1 MVAGLSWFGRAGAA
15 QAADLALSE
24 AAGRE
29 ASARAEADAL
39 RIRLDKLEAQVALTE
54 RYFTEAFWGALDT
67 AYESIL
73 AQRPL
78 TCIVCGHT
86 AGRDGFEIR
95 EDRCYFGGGRLERY
109 VCPGCDCV
117 FGPQKYLD
125 LDEAFVG
132 KDYQVLYS
140 RYAEG
145 DSTENELRAFSSLRA
160 EPDGRYLDWGAGGGW
175 NRTLETLTAG
185 GWNIVAHEPNAGAA
199 ITASG
204 AQVWDGV
211 SGGFD
216 GIFSNNVIEHFR
228 DPVAQFHA
236 FHALLKP
243 GAKMA
248 HASPCYDY
256 CFAFTRFHS
265 VFLLG
270 RSPHVLAERSGFT
283 VVDSERDGEYI
294 NYVFQRV

>member
-1 MVAGLSWFGRAGAA
+1 MGVA
-15 QAADLALSE
+15 QATDLALSE
-24 AAGRE
+24 AAARE

-39 RIRLDKLEAQVALTE
+39 RTRLDKLEAQVALTE
-54 RYFTEAFWGALDT
+54 RYFTEAFWSALDA
-67 AYESIL
+67 AYEHIL
-73 AQRPL
+73 AHRPL
-78 TCIVCGHT
+78 SCIVCGHT
-86 AGRDGFEIR
+86 AGRKGFEVR

-109 VCPGCDCV
+109 VCPDCDCV

-132 KDYQVLYS
+132 RDYQVLYS

-145 DSTENELRAFSSLRA
+145 DSTENELRAFRALKA
-160 EPDGRYLDWGAGGGW
+160 EPGGRYLDWGAGGGW
-175 NRTLETLTAG
+175 NRTLQTLAAE
-185 GWNIVAHEPNAGAA
+185 GWNIIAHEPNAGEGGAE
-199 ITASG
+199 SG
-204 AQVWDGV
+204 VQVWDRV
-211 SGGFD
+211 SGDFD

-228 DPVAQFHA
+228 NPIAQFRR
-236 FHALLKP
+236 FHELLKP
-243 GAKMA
+243 GTKMA

-270 RSPHVLAERSGFT
+270 RSPHVLAKRTGFT

>member
-1 MVAGLSWFGRAGAA
+1 MVAGLSWLGRLGAA
-15 QAADLALSE
+15 QATDLALSE
-24 AAGRE
+24 AAARE
-29 ASARAEADAL
+29 TSARVEAEAL
-39 RIRLDKLEAQVALTE
+39 RARLDKLEAQVALTE
-54 RYFTEAFWGALDT
+54 RYFTEAFWSALDT
-67 AYESIL
+67 AYEPIL
-73 AQRPL
+73 AHRPL

-86 AGRDGFEIR
+86 AGRDGFGIR

-109 VCPGCDCV
+109 VCPSCDCV

-132 KDYQVLYS
+132 RDYQVLYS

-145 DSTENELRAFSSLRA
+145 DSTENELRAFRA
-160 EPDGRYLDWGAGGGW
+160 LKPEPGGRYLDWGAGGGW
-175 NRTLETLTAG
+175 NRTLKTLAAE
-185 GWNIVAHEPNAGAA
+185 GWSVVAHEPNAGEAVA
-199 ITASG
+199 ESG

-228 DPVAQFHA
+228 DPIAQFHK
-236 FHALLKP
+236 FHELLKP

-256 CFAFTRFHS
+256 CFAYTRFHS

-270 RSPHVLAERSGFT
+270 RSPHVLAERTGFT
-283 VVDSERDGEYI
+283 VVDSERDGQYI

>member
-1 MVAGLSWFGRAGAA
+1 MVAGLSWFGKAGAA
-15 QAADLALSE
+15 QAVDLALSE
-24 AAGRE
+24 AAARE
-29 ASARAEADAL
+29 ASARAETEAL

-73 AQRPL
+73 ARRPL
-78 TCIVCGHT
+78 SCIVCGHT

-145 DSTENELRAFSSLRA
+145 DSTENELRAFRSLRA
-160 EPDGRYLDWGAGGGW
+160 EPGGRYLDWGAGGGW
-175 NRTLETLTAG
+175 NRTLETLAAE
-185 GWNIVAHEPNAGAA
+185 GWSIVAHEPNAGAS
-199 ITASG
+199 ITENG

-270 RSPHVLAERSGFT
+270 KSPHVLAERTGFT

>member
-1 MVAGLSWFGRAGAA
+1 MVAGLSWFGRLAA
-15 QAADLALSE
+15 SKATDLALAD
-24 AAGRE
+24 AAARE
-29 ASARAEADAL
+29 ASARSEVDAL
-39 RIRLDKLEAQVALTE
+39 RARLDKLEAQVALTE
-54 RYFTEAFWGALDT
+54 RYFTEAFWSVLDK
-67 AYESIL
+67 AHEAIL

-78 TCIVCGHT
+78 SCVVCGHT
-86 AGRDGFEIR
+86 ADRDGFEIR

-125 LDEAFVG
+125 LDEAIVG

-145 DSTENELRAFSSLRA
+145 DSTENELRAFRA
-160 EPDGRYLDWGAGGGW
+160 LKPEAGGRYLDWGAGGGW
-175 NRTLETLTAG
+175 NRTLETLIRE
-185 GWNIVAHEPNAGAA
+185 GWTVIAHEPNAGEAVA
-199 ITASG
+199 ESG
-204 AQVWDGV
+204 AQVWDGA

-228 DPVAQFHA
+228 DPIAQFRK
-236 FHALLKP
+236 FHELLKP

-270 RSPHVLAERSGFT
+270 RPPHILAERTGFR
-283 VVDSERDGEYI
+283 VVDHERDGEYI
-294 NYVFQRV
+294 NYVFQRI